1 VVWDIGANDGTY
13 SRLISKYVDQV
24 VSMDADHVAI
34 GLNDKRN
41 TENNIKN
48 VIPLVIDITNPS
60 PMGGFALQERKSLS
74 QRSQPDVLVV
84 LALVH
89 HLCITS
95 NIPLWRLVDYFAE
108 YACDVLIEFV
118 DRGDSQVTKLLEHKE
133 LSYLEYNKQSFE
145 AEFARCFLLQQ
156 QSRLGNSERIL
167 YLFSRKD

>member
-1 VVWDIGANDGTY
+1 MVWDIGANDGTY

-60 PMGGFALQERKSLS
+60 PMGGFALQERKSLR
-74 QRSQPDVLVV
+74 QRSQTDVLVV
-84 LALVH
+84 LTLVH
-89 HLCITS
+89 HLCDTS
-95 NIPLWRLVDYFAE
+95 NILLWRLVDYFAE

-118 DRGDSQVTKLLEHKE
+118 DRGDSQVTKLL
-133 LSYLEYNKQSFE
+133 
-145 AEFARCFLLQQ
+145 
-156 QSRLGNSERIL
+156 
-167 YLFSRKD
+167 